1 MLRVLRF
8 PSGECKRILSVVG
21 EHATVGPGM
30 FQQRLNSGVML
41 FVGLDSTKVWR
52 QSASVC
58 SCLIVHERSRD
69 V

>member
-1 MLRVLRF
+1 
-8 PSGECKRILSVVG
+8 
-21 EHATVGPGM
+21 M
-30 FQQRLNSGVML
+30 FQQRLDSGVML

>member
-1 MLRVLRF
+1 
-8 PSGECKRILSVVG
+8 
-21 EHATVGPGM
+21 M

-41 FVGLDSTKVWR
+41 FVGLDSTKAWQCV
-52 QSASVC
+52 SVC